1 MTFETGCVNP
11 EQIAI
16 RINTD
21 GDYAWRLDLYDRT
34 ADRLG
39 ENTRT
44 RTIDES
50 CEFTLA
56 MLDNLEEAIEHPDM
70 TEELAEVLSTDTA
83 RLTYEVNA
91 EINIGAE

>member
-1 MTFETGCVNP
+1 M
-11 EQIAI
+11 
-16 RINTD
+16 RINTSN
-21 GDYAWRLDLYDRT
+21 DYVWRLDLYDRT

-56 MLDNLEEAIEHPDM
+56 MLDNLEEAIDHPDM
-70 TEELAEVLSTDTA
+70 TPELAEVLSTDTA
-83 RLTYEVNA
+83 RLTYEVTTDVA
-91 EINIGAE
+91 IGDTDSK

>member
-1 MTFETGCVNP
+1 M
-11 EQIAI
+11 
-16 RINTD
+16 RINTSD
-21 GDYAWRLDLYDRT
+21 DYEWRLDLYDRA

-44 RTIDES
+44 RTIDEC

-70 TEELAEVLSTDTA
+70 TEELAEVLSTKTA
-83 RLTYEVNA
+83 RLTYEVTTD
-91 EINIGAE
+91 IDIGDK